1 MMLLTCVFVV
11 HGQETSIKE
20 NLDRMAIQYMS
31 DLLKIKA
38 DKNPVYNVQMSF
50 LYKDDYT
57 FHGAVGQVSKKDDT
71 VPEDY
76 KFKIASVTKTFTA
89 VIVMQLMEEGVIKLS
104 DPLVKHID
112 ESWVNDLSII
122 KKRGYGDQITIH
134 QLLGHTSGLADY
146 VTDDWQ
152 FMARQL
158 LNVKKSWTPQ
168 LVLDHYFKRRLHKRS
183 VGRPGSRYHYSDT
196 NYLLLGMLIE
206 RLEGKSLA
214 SSYQERIIQPLGL
227 NSTYMDPHNNY
238 ARGMMHQYR
247 NKKNVTTGMNVSFD
261 WGAGGLVSTTRD
273 LSAFIKG
280 LFSGKLFKSE
290 QTLLMMTGCVLNAA
304 TNDCYAL
311 GIERSLIPRSMFE
324 KGAMDKTLMIG
335 HQGYWGVYMY
345 YFPQEDVVAVISIG
359 QVYHDDA
366 QEPWVRLMRE
376 CNQIFNSD

>member
-1 MMLLTCVFVV
+1 MVLLTTMCIV
-11 HGQETSIKE
+11 HGQEASIKE
-20 NLDRMAIQYMS
+20 NLDRTAVQYMS
-31 DLLKIKA
+31 DLLKLKA

-50 LYKDDYT
+50 LYKDNYA
-57 FHGAVGQVSKKDDT
+57 FHGAVGQVSKKDRTNPKDHR
-71 VPEDY
+71 
-76 KFKIASVTKTFTA
+76 FKIASVTKTFTA
-89 VIVMQLMEEGVIKLS
+89 VVVMQLMEEGKLKLS

-122 KKRGYGDQITIH
+122 NKRGFGDQITVY

-146 VTDDWQ
+146 VLDDWQ

-158 LNVKKSWTPQ
+158 LNMGKDWTPK
-168 LVLDHYFKRRLHKRS
+168 LVLDHYFKRKLNKKA
-183 VGRPGSRYHYSDT
+183 VGRPGDRYHYADT

-206 RLEGKSLA
+206 QLEGKTLEMT
-214 SSYQERIIQPLGL
+214 YQDRIISPLGL
-227 NSTYMDPHNNY
+227 RTTHMDLNNN
-238 ARGMMHQYR
+238 ASEGMMHQYR
-247 NKKNVTTGMNVSFD
+247 NKQNVTTKMNVSFD

-273 LSAFIKG
+273 LSVFIKG

-290 QTLLMMTGCVLNAA
+290 QTLLLMTGCVLNAA

-311 GIERSLIPRSMFE
+311 GVERSLIPRSMFE

-345 YFPQEDVVAVISIG
+345 YLPQEDVVAVISIG

-366 QEPWVRLMRE
+366 QEPWVRLLRE
-376 CNQIFNSD
+376 CNQVFNGD